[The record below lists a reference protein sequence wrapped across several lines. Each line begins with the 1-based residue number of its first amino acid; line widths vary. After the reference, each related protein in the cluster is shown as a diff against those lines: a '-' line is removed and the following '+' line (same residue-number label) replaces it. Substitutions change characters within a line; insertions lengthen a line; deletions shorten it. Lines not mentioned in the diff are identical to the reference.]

1 MAKKDHKL
9 VAHVD
14 AQTYEKFNALADR
27 LGDRSSAL
35 LRKLVIR
42 AVENDVTD
50 LVDTGPLGS
59 RRRRTAKS
67 PK

>member
-14 AQTYEKFNALADR
+14 AQTYERFNALAER
-27 LGDRSSAL
+27 LGDRPSAL
-35 LRKLVIR
+35 LRKLVVR
-42 AVENDVTD
+42 TVENDLTD
-50 LVDTGPLGS
+50 LVDAGPLGS